1 MPKIPFFDESYSL
14 WLHLFQTRSALFKA
28 RQNKVGR
35 YIHYNMAAALVT
47 IWAFEG
53 KATPAVLSRRLFLEP
68 HTTSELVK
76 RMEQKGL
83 IKKNKDGKRENIIRI
98 SITEKGRKLCLQ
110 AIQPEFVRSAIN
122 VLSEEQK
129 NQLNAILRAL
139 YVQALKELGLKE
151 EDMEPQE

>member
-1 MPKIPFFDESYSL
+1 MPKIPFFDESYNL
-14 WLHLFQTRSALFKA
+14 WLRLFQTRSALFKA
-28 RQNKVGR
+28 RQNKVGK

-68 HTTSELVK
+68 HTISELVK

-98 SITEKGRKLCLQ
+98 SITEKGRKLCHQ
-110 AIQPEFVRSAIN
+110 AIQPEFVHTIIDI
-122 VLSEEQK
+122 LSDEQK
-129 NQLNAILRAL
+129 KQLNVILRVL
-139 YVQALKELGLKE
+139 YIQALKELGLN
-151 EDMEPQE
+151 EDDMRPQE